1 MSASEISS
9 ADRSKRKVTTLR
21 LQEMKRAGEKISAL
35 TAYDF
40 LTARL
45 LDEAGIDL
53 ILVGD
58 SASMVFAGND
68 TTLPM
73 KMEEM
78 LYHVRVVAKAVTRA
92 LVVVDMPFMSY
103 HKGFEEALHNAGRL
117 MQDGTSEA
125 VKLEGGKSI
134 CHIVEKIVD
143 AGIPVLGH
151 VGLRPQSIHVYG
163 TYRARGT
170 EASEAQQIFE
180 DALALEAAGAFGV
193 VIEKVPSSL
202 AQRITEALKIPTIGI
217 GAGPCCDG
225 QILVTQDMLG
235 VNTRF
240 RPRFVRRYAELAQE
254 MSRAFQQYLSDVKS
268 SKFPTGA
275 ESY

>member
-1 MSASEISS
+1 M
-9 ADRSKRKVTTLR
+9 TTLR
-21 LQEMKRAGEKISAL
+21 LQEMKQAGEKIAAL
-35 TAYDF
+35 TAYDY

-45 LDEAGIDL
+45 LDDAGIDL

-78 LYHVRVVAKAVTRA
+78 LYHVRVVTRAVTRA
-92 LVVVDMPFMSY
+92 LVVADMPFMSY

-117 MQDGTSEA
+117 MQDGMAEA

-134 CHIVEKIVD
+134 CPIVEKIVD

-170 EASEAQQIFE
+170 EALEAQAIFD
-180 DALALEAAGAFGV
+180 DALAFEAVGAFGV
-193 VIEKVPSSL
+193 VIEKVPASL
-202 AQRITEALKIPTIGI
+202 AERITRALKIPTIGI
-217 GAGPCCDG
+217 GAGHHCDG

-240 RPRFVRRYAELAQE
+240 HPRFVRWYARLAEE
-254 MSRAFQQYLSDVKS
+254 MSRAFQQYLKDVKAQE
-268 SKFPTGA
+268 FPADA